1 VTDEELEAR
10 FASVERC
17 VKENRA
23 ACDARVDEVAER
35 QATYESVT
43 HRRLIRRARVQT
55 AGIMLAVLLGAF
67 VLLRVWQGQAASQRQ
82 RDAVSCADR
91 SEAREG
97 VRLGYLAL
105 LDAKNPTG
113 APLIAENSSLRA
125 IITND
130 VLSKLPP
137 ITCPKKESRP

>member
-67 VLLRVWQGQAASQRQ
+67 VLLRVWQGQ
-82 RDAVSCADR
+82 
-91 SEAREG
+91 G